1 MNTSFVTNKYTQ
13 GFTLLEML
21 FAVLIFSFALVSLM
35 TIASKGVIATTT
47 AKQQMAAQFLAE
59 EALEVGRNVRDG
71 NYLNSSDWL
80 TVLGQC
86 SETTIPCDVDYTTN
100 PLTPVLTTCSGG
112 CQNRQLY
119 DNKGTF
125 RPEPNGGNLTTFW
138 RTLVI
143 KPSSTE
149 NEKIMEATV
158 HWKQK
163 TVDRALTLT
172 THIANWQ
179 P

>member
-1 MNTSFVTNKYTQ
+1 MKISFITKKYTQ

-21 FAVLIFSFALVSLM
+21 FAVLIFSFALVSLT

-47 AKQQMAAQFLAE
+47 AKQQLTAQFLAE

-71 NYLNSSDWL
+71 NYLNGADWL
-80 TVLGQC
+80 TILGQC
-86 SETTIPCDVDYTTN
+86 TETIPCDVDYTTN
-100 PLTPVLTTCSGG
+100 PLTPVLTTCNGG
-112 CQNRQLY
+112 CGQRQLY
-119 DNKGTF
+119 DIQGVF
-125 RPEPNGGNLTTFW
+125 RPEPNGGTPTTFW

-143 KPSSTE
+143 KPAGTN
-149 NEKIMEATV
+149 NEKLMEATV

>member
-1 MNTSFVTNKYTQ
+1 MNTSTISKKYSQ

-59 EALEVGRNVRDG
+59 EALEVGRNTRDG
-71 NYLNSSDWL
+71 NYLNDIDWL
-80 TVLGQC
+80 TILGQC
-86 SETTIPCDVDYTTN
+86 TENVPCDVDYTSN

-112 CQNRQLY
+112 CGQRQLY
-119 DNKGTF
+119 DNQGTF
-125 RPEPNGGNLTTFW
+125 RPESNGGNLTTYW
-138 RTLVI
+138 RTLI
-143 KPSSTE
+143 LKPAGTE
-149 NEKIMEATV
+149 NERVMEATV

-163 TVDRALTLT
+163 TVDRSLTLT
-172 THIANWQ
+172 THVANWQ
-179 P
+179 